1 MSDCIHGTGTNQ
13 FPVSLHSIFY
23 TNMLTFQTST
33 NKHRLNHYFAGIK
46 AADYKDKNMNID
58 YLFIPYDKNI
68 TSQLN
73 CIKN

>member
-1 MSDCIHGTGTNQ
+1 
-13 FPVSLHSIFY
+13 
-23 TNMLTFQTST
+23 MLTFQTST